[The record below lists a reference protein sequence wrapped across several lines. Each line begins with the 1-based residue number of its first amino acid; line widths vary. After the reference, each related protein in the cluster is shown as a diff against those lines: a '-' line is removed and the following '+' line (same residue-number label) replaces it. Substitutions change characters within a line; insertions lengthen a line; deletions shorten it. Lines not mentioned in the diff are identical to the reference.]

1 MTKDALLQEIQE
13 LKKVIKSLNE
23 TIKQQN
29 ETIKLLQQQNFG
41 KKAEKMVI
49 DENQTSLFDG
59 DELEKLSKDVEYDE
73 VVKETPKIVVRHHS
87 KKAEIG
93 NRKKYLD
100 NLEQVDQIHELS
112 QQDLICPDC
121 HHEMKKI
128 GSRVASRE
136 VELEPAKAYCVNHII
151 ETAKCHHCH
160 PNGGDKLVSA
170 DSPQP
175 LFPHSYYSSSVL
187 AEIISNKYELAVP
200 LHRQQRSWQRLGL
213 PLTTKS
219 MARTVINGCFQF
231 LGPIYDRLKVN
242 LNRETVVHM
251 DETPFRV
258 LEDHGSNSYFWAL
271 RTTKEFNQHDIALF
285 HYSDTRSG
293 KVIGE
298 VIGGDYEGTII
309 CDGYGGYSNRLY
321 PKLSFGTCL
330 VHIRREFAELAKI
343 ASEFGTTKAKQVLKL
358 MGDVF
363 HAEKNLQYDS
373 TTEKLELRNQLVKP
387 KLDKAYDFITKIENP
402 MGKLKRAIN
411 NALRLKDRLYKI
423 FDNAQLPLDNN
434 PVEQSIRPTTL
445 VRKNSLFATS
455 KDGAKANAIIYTI
468 VQTAKLNNLRI
479 FDYLKYVF
487 DQYTKRTAVK
497 VEDLLPWNQEVQAKF
512 HV

>member
-41 KKAEKMVI
+41 KKTEKMVI

-160 PNGGDKLVSA
+160 PNGV
-170 DSPQP
+170 
-175 LFPHSYYSSSVL
+175 
-187 AEIISNKYELAVP
+187 IS
-200 LHRQQRSWQRLGL
+200 W
-213 PLTTKS
+213 
-219 MARTVINGCFQF
+219 
-231 LGPIYDRLKVN
+231 
-242 LNRETVVHM
+242 
-251 DETPFRV
+251 
-258 LEDHGSNSYFWAL
+258 
-271 RTTKEFNQHDIALF
+271 
-285 HYSDTRSG
+285 
-293 KVIGE
+293 
-298 VIGGDYEGTII
+298 
-309 CDGYGGYSNRLY
+309 
-321 PKLSFGTCL
+321 
-330 VHIRREFAELAKI
+330 
-343 ASEFGTTKAKQVLKL
+343 
-358 MGDVF
+358 
-363 HAEKNLQYDS
+363 
-373 TTEKLELRNQLVKP
+373 
-387 KLDKAYDFITKIENP
+387 
-402 MGKLKRAIN
+402 
-411 NALRLKDRLYKI
+411 
-423 FDNAQLPLDNN
+423 
-434 PVEQSIRPTTL
+434 
-445 VRKNSLFATS
+445 
-455 KDGAKANAIIYTI
+455 
-468 VQTAKLNNLRI
+468 
-479 FDYLKYVF
+479 
-487 DQYTKRTAVK
+487 
-497 VEDLLPWNQEVQAKF
+497 
-512 HV
+512 

>member
-1 MTKDALLQEIQE
+1 MTKDALLQEIQD
-13 LKKVIKSLNE
+13 LKRIIKNLNQ
-23 TIKQQN
+23 TIHEQN
-29 ETIKLLQQQNFG
+29 ETIKLLQQQIFG
-41 KKAEKMVI
+41 KKTEKIVI
-49 DENQTSLFDG
+49 NENQTSLFD
-59 DELEKLSKDVEYDE
+59 DEELDKMSENEEYDE
-73 VVKETPKIVVRHHS
+73 VVEKTTKAVVRHHS
-87 KKAEIG
+87 KKPEVG
-93 NRKKYLD
+93 KRKKYLD
-100 NLEQVDQIHELS
+100 KLEQVDQIHALS

-121 HHEMKKI
+121 HQEMEKI
-128 GSRVASRE
+128 GTRVASRE
-136 VELEPAKAYCVNHII
+136 VELEPAKVHCINHLV

-187 AEIISNKYELAVP
+187 AEIIANKYELAVP

-219 MARTVINGCFQF
+219 MARMVINGYFRF
-231 LGPIYDRLKVN
+231 LGSIYDRLKAE
-242 LNRETVVHM
+242 LNQENVVHM
-251 DETPFRV
+251 DETPFKV
-258 LEDHGSNSYFWAL
+258 LADHGSNSYFWAL

-298 VIGGDYEGTII
+298 IIDDDYKGSII
-309 CDGYGGYSNRLY
+309 CDGYGGYSNKQY

-330 VHIRREFAELAKI
+330 VHIRREFLELAKI
-343 ASEFGTTKAKQVLKL
+343 ASEFGTSKAKKVLNL
-358 MGDVF
+358 MGAVF
-363 HAEKNLQYDS
+363 HTEKNLQYDS
-373 TTEKLELRNQLVKP
+373 AAEKLELRNQLVKP
-387 KLDKAYDFITKIENP
+387 KLDKVYDFLTKIKHP
-402 MGKLKRAIN
+402 KGKLKRAIN
-411 NALRLKDRLYKI
+411 NALKLKDRLYKI

-455 KDGAKANAIIYTI
+455 KDGAKANAMIYTI
-468 VQTAKLNNLRI
+468 IQTAKLNNLRI

-487 DQYTKRTAVK
+487 DQYTKRVAVK
-497 VEDLLPWNQEVQAKF
+497 VEDLLPWNQEIQAKF
-512 HV
+512 HA

>member
-1 MTKDALLQEIQE
+1 MANEEKLLQENDD
-13 LKKVIKSLNE
+13 LKQIIKEQKEIIEQL
-23 TIKQQN
+23 KQ
-29 ETIKLLQQQNFG
+29 LLYG
-41 KKAEKMVI
+41 KKTEKIPVN
-49 DENQTSLFDG
+49 ENQTSLFD
-59 DELEKLSKDVEYDE
+59 DEELDEMAEEVEYDE
-73 VVKETPKIVVRHHS
+73 VVEKTTKTVVRHHS
-87 KKAEIG
+87 KKAKVG
-93 NRKKYLD
+93 KRKKYLD
-100 NLEQVDQIHELS
+100 KLEQVDQVHALS

-121 HHEMKKI
+121 HQEMEKI
-128 GSRVASRE
+128 GTRVASRE
-136 VELEPAKAYCVNHII
+136 VELEPAKVHCVNHLV

-170 DSPQP
+170 GSPQP
-175 LFPHSYYSSSVL
+175 LFPHSYYSSSIL
-187 AEIISNKYELAVP
+187 AAIISNKYELAVP

-231 LGPIYDRLKVN
+231 LSSIYDRLKAE
-242 LNRETVVHM
+242 LNQEIVVHM

-258 LEDHGSNSYFWAL
+258 LEDNGSNSYFWAL
-271 RTTKEFNQHDIALF
+271 RTTKEFNQHDITLF

-298 VIGGDYEGTII
+298 IIGDDYKGTII
-309 CDGYGGYSNRLY
+309 CDGYGGYSNNRF

-343 ASEFGTTKAKQVLKL
+343 ASEFGSSKAKQVLKL
-358 MGDVF
+358 MGGVF
-363 HAEKNLQYDS
+363 HTEKNLKYDS
-373 TTEKLELRNQLVKP
+373 EAEKLALRNQLVKP
-387 KLDKAYDFITKIENP
+387 KLDMVYDFITKIENP

-455 KDGAKANAIIYTI
+455 KNGAKTNAMIYTI
-468 VQTAKLNNLRI
+468 IQTAKLNNLRI

-487 DQYTKRTAVK
+487 DQYTKRVAVK
-497 VEDLLPWNQEVQAKF
+497 VEDLLPWNQEIQTKF